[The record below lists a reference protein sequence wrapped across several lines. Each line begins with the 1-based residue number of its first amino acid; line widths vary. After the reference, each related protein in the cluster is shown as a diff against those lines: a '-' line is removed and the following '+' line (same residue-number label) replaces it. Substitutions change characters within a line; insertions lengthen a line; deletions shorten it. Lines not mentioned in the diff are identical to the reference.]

1 MQYVD
6 DINLI
11 GLRVVI
17 ILLTVS
23 FIVMHVAC
31 SITVNLMINSNSG
44 GITTR
49 IKNRK
54 TLRGD
59 ELKIAWFLL
68 ISKQLTKMVL
78 LMILK

>member
-11 GLRVVI
+11 GWRVVI
-17 ILLTVS
+17 IFLTVS

-68 ISKQLTKMVL
+68 ISKQK
-78 LMILK
+78 